1 MLSVATGPWAD
12 PFRFPTF
19 LTKATAMPARPTQK
33 PLDQQAIVI
42 TGATSGIGL
51 ATARRAAKAGACV
64 FLIARGEADL
74 KLLVEE
80 LQAQG
85 ARVAYF
91 VADVADYHAL
101 SDAAEKCRRL
111 FGGFDT
117 WVNNAGTA
125 IYGPIRET
133 TLEDQHRL
141 FETNYWGVVNGSL
154 IAVEHL
160 KARPYGGTI
169 INVGSVLGDAPMP
182 VQGIYSAS
190 KHAVKGFTNALRME
204 LIREKAPIAIS
215 LVKPAAVDTPYLKH
229 ARNLTGYAV
238 QNPQPVYSTRVVA
251 DTILWCTTHKIR
263 EITVGGGGRVISSF
277 YSLLPGLAEPIFAR
291 FAPVAMRDRGSA
303 YQPYD
308 DGLYDPTDDG
318 LDEEVHYPM
327 VRQFS
332 ALAEVRKHPGIS
344 AGALA
349 LVATAALATLLLTQR
364 TGPRRFDQI
373 RERIN
378 PRGWLDAEALRHR
391 FDDISRGLTERA
403 EEISDRA
410 GDIGDDARHHAKKFV
425 KRGQRA
431 VSEKQRRKYAREA
444 RRYAEETGR
453 SARRYAD
460 DAGRYAKD
468 HAREGG
474 ALLAVA
480 TIAAAIGAAA
490 LESQRPDSKV
500 RRLTGL

>member
-1 MLSVATGPWAD
+1 
-12 PFRFPTF
+12 
-19 LTKATAMPARPTQK
+19 MPAKPNLK

-64 FLIARGEADL
+64 FLIARGESDL
-74 KLLVEE
+74 KSLVEE
-80 LQAQG
+80 LQRDG
-85 ARVAYF
+85 GRVAYA
-91 VADVADYHAL
+91 VADVADHDAL
-101 SDAAEKCRRL
+101 AEAADKCLRL

-117 WVNNAGTA
+117 WVNNAGVS

-154 IAVEHL
+154 VAAEHL
-160 KARPYGGTI
+160 RARPDGGTI
-169 INVGSVLGDAPMP
+169 VNVGSVLGDAPMP
-182 VQGIYSAS
+182 VQGVYSAS
-190 KHAVKGFTNALRME
+190 KHAVKGFTNAFRME
-204 LIREKAPIAIS
+204 LMREDAPVSVS
-215 LVKPAAVDTPYLKH
+215 LVKPAAVDTPYPKH
-229 ARNLTGYAV
+229 ARNLTGYAA
-238 QNPQPVYSTRVVA
+238 QNPQPVYATHVVA
-251 DTILWCTTHKIR
+251 DTVLWCATHSVR
-263 EITVGGGGRVISSF
+263 EITVGGGGRLIASF
-277 YSLLPGLAEPIFAR
+277 YALLPGLAEPLFAR

-308 DGLYDPTDDG
+308 DGLYEPSDDG

-332 ALAEVRKHPGIS
+332 ALAEARKHPGYT
-344 AGALA
+344 AGSLA
-349 LVATAALATLLLTQR
+349 LVATAALVTYLLTQR
-364 TGPRRFDQI
+364 TGPRRFEELRD
-373 RERIN
+373 RFD
-378 PRGWLDAEALRHR
+378 PRGWIDAEALRHR

-403 EEISDRA
+403 EEVSDRA
-410 GDIGDDARHHAKKFV
+410 SDLGDDARHQAKKLL

-431 VSEKQRRKYAREA
+431 MSDKQRQKYAREA
-444 RRYAEETGR
+444 RRYAEKTGR

-460 DAGRYAKD
+460 DAGQYARD

-490 LESQRPDSKV
+490 LESQRPDSRV
-500 RRLTGL
+500 RRITGL